1 MFSIKLLSIACVL
14 VCGGCSNPV
23 PTRPQSSAQAVPVLG
38 VDAPT
43 RSKLCV
49 YAQRIRGFEGDEY
62 AAVIRDWSRWAAS
75 SGLDCEVIF
84 WPNEPAEPLQRWT
97 GADIVSRWDAFC
109 HELGKGAG
117 SPDPEAFYKGLQG
130 AADAALA
137 SDLRLV
143 IAAFDLPGDL
153 FTRRLAWAQKI
164 AKRQPVDV
172 MYCWKQRDAVPIA
185 SIASGTVMWVGP
197 GAVERAVR

>member
-1 MFSIKLLSIACVL
+1 MYSTKLLSIACL
-14 VCGGCSNPV
+14 VICGGCSSLV
-23 PTRPQSSAQAVPVLG
+23 QTTPTSAQTVPMLAG
-38 VDAPT
+38 DAPA

-137 SDLRLV
+137 SDRRLV
-143 IAAFDLPGDL
+143 IVAFDLPGDL

-172 MYCWKQRDAVPIA
+172 LYCGKRSDAVPVA
-185 SIASGTVMWVGP
+185 SIASGMVIWVGP
-197 GAVERAVR
+197 GAVEGPAK